1 MEACLHLW
9 LHSKYALT
17 RSDNKKVDSNMTHIS
32 GIYSGIS
39 MEVAYRIH
47 VFFLGTRELPKH
59 QSQVLQLLLPSALA
73 TISIIAVNHG

>member
-1 MEACLHLW
+1 
-9 LHSKYALT
+9 
-17 RSDNKKVDSNMTHIS
+17 MTHIS

-47 VFFLGTRELPKH
+47 VSFLGTRELPKH
-59 QSQVLQLLLPSALA
+59 QSQVLQLLLASALA